1 MYGITAVTTRAAC
14 LVLAGAAALA
24 HAQEKPADYP
34 RKPVRIVVGIAPA
47 GGLDLM
53 SRLGG
58 QKMNEAWNQS
68 VIVDNRPGA
77 GTMIGMEI
85 VAQVPPD
92 GYTLLGASETIMLNG
107 VFQRAKYDVRKAFVP
122 IVQLTTQPY
131 MVILHPSVPA
141 KSVKELIALAKA
153 KPRTLN
159 FGSQGHGT
167 VGHIGLERF
176 KLMTGADITHVPY
189 KGASAAVIDL
199 LGGNIQMTFA
209 TIATAGA
216 HLRSG
221 KLKAIAFTGP
231 RRSSIYPDLPT
242 VSESGVPGFE
252 LRNTYGYFAPAG
264 TPMPIVRAINAV
276 VSKGMN
282 APDTLKTHAEDGNEV
297 PGPITPEEL
306 KVKHDR
312 EYSDLEKLIKTLN
325 ITLNTIP
332 RRV

>member
-1 MYGITAVTTRAAC
+1 MRFPTFILLSC
-14 LVLAGAAALA
+14 AAALA
-24 HAQEKPADYP
+24 PAQEKSSDYP
-34 RKPVRIVVGIAPA
+34 RKSIRIVVGIAPA

-53 SRLGG
+53 SRLGA
-58 QKMNEAWNQS
+58 QKMSEAWNQS

-77 GTMIGMEI
+77 GTLIGMDI
-85 VAQVPPD
+85 VAHAPPD

-131 MVILHPSVPA
+131 MLILHPSVPA
-141 KSVKELIALAKA
+141 KSVRELIALAKA
-153 KPRTLN
+153 KPRALN

-176 KLMTGADITHVPY
+176 KLMTGAEITHVPY

-221 KLKAIAFTGP
+221 KLKAIAFTGG
-231 RRSSIYPDLPT
+231 RRSPIYPDLPT
-242 VSESGVPGFE
+242 VSEAGVPGFE

-264 TPMPIVRAINAV
+264 TPWPIIRAINAV

-282 APDTLKTHAEDGNEV
+282 APDTLKTLAADGNEV
-297 PGPITPEEL
+297 PAPIAPEEL
-306 KVKHDR
+306 KVKLDR
-312 EYSDLEKLIKTLN
+312 EYAELEKLIKTLN
-325 ITLNTIP
+325 ITIN
-332 RRV
+332 